1 MPFKIQYG
9 FYSRHPSQELSLASG
24 EMIKFNKRMAK
35 SEKLD
40 ENDDDTE
47 RTWITKQIKESVWK
61 MLKSMRS
68 HETKESKNEIFLS
81 NAMQRKYFRTT

>member
-1 MPFKIQYG
+1 MRSG
-9 FYSRHPSQELSLASG
+9 FYLRQASQELSLASG
-24 EMIKFNKRMAK
+24 ERIRFNKRMA
-35 SEKLD
+35 SSTKLD

-61 MLKSMRS
+61 MLKGMRS
-68 HETKESKNEIFLS
+68 HETKENKNENYLS

>member
-1 MPFKIQYG
+1 MPFLPG
-9 FYSRHPSQELSLASG
+9 FYSRHPSQELLLASG
-24 EMIKFNKRMAK
+24 DRIKFNKRMA
-35 SEKLD
+35 SSTKLD

-61 MLKSMRS
+61 MLKNMRS
-68 HETKESKNEIFLS
+68 HDTKESKNENYLS